1 MSIDEKTI
9 WFAVGFVGQALFAIR
24 FIVQWLYSEAHG
36 KSVIPRAFW
45 YFSVAGG
52 TFLLSYAIYR
62 REVVFVLGEFIT
74 LLVFVRN
81 LWLLPRRRGE
91 S

>member
-1 MSIDEKTI
+1 MSIDGKTI
-9 WFAVGFVGQALFAIR
+9 WFAVGFLGQALFAIR
-24 FIVQWLYSEAHG
+24 FIVQWLHSEARG

-52 TFLLSYAIYR
+52 AFLLSYAIYR
-62 REVVFVLGEFIT
+62 REVVFVLGEFTT
-74 LLVFVRN
+74 LLVFLRN